1 MEINLLLI
9 LLLININFI
18 QSFKC
23 GADQIKLNPKSITF
37 SSSKKTQ
44 NLSKANAES
53 ETPLVIG
60 YDFSTLQRPS
70 SMTTTTYNNI
80 KSALIGVTEEFS
92 KFLKISHRQISLK
105 GMKNTIMDY
114 CGLSVIGAD
123 YENFLIKNDIII
135 FPQFDSSLD
144 SSVIAAAG
152 ACIIE
157 KNSNHPYGGVLYINP
172 NINFGDKNI
181 NVYMKN
187 ILLHEITHILIFS
200 PGIIGSLRLNNTI
213 NGVPHIISKNVVAK
227 AKEHF
232 GCNSMEGVPLE
243 NQGGSGTMGSHW
255 ESRYMLGDYMVST
268 DFPDSAISDITLA
281 LFEDSGFYKVNYYS
295 GGLFKFGKNKGCSFF
310 NQKCIVNEIATFDDF
325 CDESNE
331 PLCSSSKTIKS
342 SCYLITYP
350 SQVPT
355 AYQYFSNTRRGGFTY
370 ADYCPIPYE
379 SRDNSDSFPKHCQ
392 FGSSSSNYGE
402 KLGSNSFCFMS
413 SIVQSSSNDINE
425 VPVCYE
431 IECDSSS
438 QKIIVKIGDN
448 RIECPSGGGSV
459 SPSSSGLKGTIDC
472 PAYSEL
478 CPSNNIL
485 CNDIYTCLTQ
495 YAKRDNY
502 NYATSAYNYEGSTV
516 RRDNDDDD
524 GDIAPI
530 TYKDSSFLRTNF
542 ALFMAI
548 FLLFIAN

>member
-1 MEINLLLI
+1 MKINLLLI

-157 KNSNHPYGGVLYINP
+157 KDSNHPYGGVLYINP

-295 GGLFKFGKNKGCSFF
+295 GGLFKFGKGAGCRFF
-310 NQKCIVNEIATFDDF
+310 NDKCVLNDEAQFKDF
-325 CDESNE
+325 CDVSSK
-331 PLCSSSKTIKS
+331 PLCSSSRVLKS
-342 SCYLITYP
+342 SCFMGRYP
-350 SQVPT
+350 SIPYKY
-355 AYQYFSNTRRGGFTY
+355 AYFSDKNIGGY
-370 ADYCPIPYE
+370 SSANYCPVAYE
-379 SRDNSDSFPKHCQ
+379 THPDNDYFPKHCQ
-392 FGSSSSNYGE
+392 FGSESSNYGE
-402 KLGSNSFCFMS
+402 KLGPNSFCFMS
-413 SIVQSSSNDINE
+413 SIVDGSSNDSDDK
-425 VPVCYE
+425 PVCYE
-431 IECDSSS
+431 IECDRSNK
-438 QKIIVKIGDN
+438 KIIVKIGSSSV
-448 RIECPSGGGSV
+448 ECPNGGGSV
-459 SPSSSGLKGTIDC
+459 NAPSGMKGTIDC
-472 PAYSEL
+472 PEYSDL
-478 CPSNNIL
+478 CSSNDIV
-485 CNDIYTCLTQ
+485 CNDMYSCFTKI
-495 YAKRDNY
+495 AENEKY
-502 NYATSAYNYEGSTV
+502 NYDTSPYNYEGSTYTSDTKDEYIEPI
-516 RRDNDDDD
+516 RRSESFNLRMNLLL
-524 GDIAPI
+524 IAAI
-530 TYKDSSFLRTNF
+530 C
-542 ALFMAI
+542 LFSLI
-548 FLLFIAN
+548 

>member
-1 MEINLLLI
+1 MKINLLLI

-152 ACIIE
+152 ACII
-157 KNSNHPYGGVLYINP
+157 
-172 NINFGDKNI
+172 I

-295 GGLFKFGKNKGCSFF
+295 GGLFKFGKNKYKKRRFH
-310 NQKCIVNEIATFDDF
+310 
-325 CDESNE
+325 
-331 PLCSSSKTIKS
+331 LC
-342 SCYLITYP
+342 
-350 SQVPT
+350 
-355 AYQYFSNTRRGGFTY
+355 
-370 ADYCPIPYE
+370 
-379 SRDNSDSFPKHCQ
+379 
-392 FGSSSSNYGE
+392 
-402 KLGSNSFCFMS
+402 
-413 SIVQSSSNDINE
+413 
-425 VPVCYE
+425 
-431 IECDSSS
+431 
-438 QKIIVKIGDN
+438 
-448 RIECPSGGGSV
+448 
-459 SPSSSGLKGTIDC
+459 
-472 PAYSEL
+472 
-478 CPSNNIL
+478 
-485 CNDIYTCLTQ
+485 
-495 YAKRDNY
+495 
-502 NYATSAYNYEGSTV
+502 
-516 RRDNDDDD
+516 
-524 GDIAPI
+524 
-530 TYKDSSFLRTNF
+530 
-542 ALFMAI
+542 
-548 FLLFIAN
+548 

>member
-1 MEINLLLI
+1 MI
-9 LLLININFI
+9 
-18 QSFKC
+18 
-23 GADQIKLNPKSITF
+23 
-37 SSSKKTQ
+37 
-44 NLSKANAES
+44 
-53 ETPLVIG
+53 
-60 YDFSTLQRPS
+60 
-70 SMTTTTYNNI
+70 
-80 KSALIGVTEEFS
+80 
-92 KFLKISHRQISLK
+92 
-105 GMKNTIMDY
+105 
-114 CGLSVIGAD
+114 
-123 YENFLIKNDIII
+123 
-135 FPQFDSSLD
+135 
-144 SSVIAAAG
+144 
-152 ACIIE
+152 
-157 KNSNHPYGGVLYINP
+157 
-172 NINFGDKNI
+172 
-181 NVYMKN
+181 
-187 ILLHEITHILIFS
+187 
-200 PGIIGSLRLNNTI
+200 
-213 NGVPHIISKNVVAK
+213 
-227 AKEHF
+227 
-232 GCNSMEGVPLE
+232 
-243 NQGGSGTMGSHW
+243 
-255 ESRYMLGDYMVST
+255 ST
-268 DFPDSAISDITLA
+268 DYPDVAISDITLA

-310 NQKCIVNEIATFDDF
+310 NQKCIVNERATFDDF

-516 RRDNDDDD
+516 RRDNDDD
-524 GDIAPI
+524 GDITPI